1 MRTRWVLAGTTALLY
16 VVGSAVDLLAERASG
31 WYAGG
36 LAELLLFAPI
46 VLSSFAVGWLLVL
59 RRAGGAIGW
68 LLLANWLVLVSFGFA
83 STYAGYSYSP
93 ISHAD
98 LPGARLSAVWD
109 THGWPVLFAPFVLIL
124 LLLPNGTLL
133 SRRWRWVVVLG
144 LVSFTA
150 VTVNGMFGAEQ
161 LDRPFQDMTSY
172 DVLPAPVHAVLGL
185 GMLGMTVTLL
195 LAAASLVLRYRRSD
209 AAVRR
214 QLKWIALAGC
224 LLPVAVLSS
233 TFLDKTPD
241 SSGLA
246 TGLPFL
252 LLFIALPASIGV
264 AVLRY
269 RLYDVD
275 RVVSTTVVY
284 ATLTVVLG
292 ATFAAVIVLGG
303 VLIGGGSPATTAA
316 ATLAVALAFRP
327 LRSAVQGRVEKAFN
341 PQRWSG
347 EQRVDDFLADLRAGR
362 VQPEAVGETLAAAT
376 GDTVLRLYYWLPG
389 SQSHADARG
398 DLVRELPDEP
408 RGRTPVRRG
417 DLQLGTVLHTDR
429 AAVRRELERLLVRSG
444 LAIEIARLRVEVR
457 RQLAEVEHS
466 RARIVTAAMDERRR
480 LERDLHDGAQ
490 QQLVA
495 IGLDLR
501 HLQAELDPGSP
512 VERQLDASVGR
523 LGGAI
528 RELRELAHGV
538 RPASL
543 DAGLATALAELAG
556 RAPVRTVLAVTQE
569 RFASEVETAAYFV
582 VSEALANALKHATPA
597 LIEVLADRV
606 DGRLVVVVSD
616 DGSGG
621 ATAVPGSG
629 LAGMS
634 DRVEALGGTLTVD
647 SPTAGGTR
655 VRAELPCG

>member
-16 VVGSAVDLLAERASG
+16 VAGSVVDLLAQRASG

-36 LAELLLFAPI
+36 LGELLLFAP
-46 VLSSFAVGWLLVL
+46 VLLSSFAVGWLLVL

-68 LLLANWLVLVSFGFA
+68 LLLANWLVMLSFGFA

-93 ISHAD
+93 TSHAH
-98 LPGARLSAVWD
+98 LPGARFAAVWD
-109 THGWPVLFAPFVLIL
+109 THGWPLLFAPFVLVL
-124 LLLPNGTLL
+124 MLLPNGTLL

-144 LVSFTA
+144 VLSFGA
-150 VTVNGMFGAEQ
+150 VTVNGLLGAER
-161 LDRPFQDMTSY
+161 LDRPFQDMSSY
-172 DVLPAPVHAVLGL
+172 DVLPAPVRAVLGL
-185 GMLGMTVTLL
+185 GLLGMTVTVL
-195 LAAASLVLRYRRSD
+195 LAAAALVLRYRRSD
-209 AAVRR
+209 ALVRR

-224 LLPVAVLSS
+224 LLPVAILSS
-233 TFLDKTPD
+233 TFLDDTGD
-241 SSGLA
+241 SSGVA
-246 TGLPFL
+246 TLLPFL
-252 LLFIALPASIGV
+252 LLFLALPASIGV

-275 RVVSTTVVY
+275 RVVSTTVVL
-284 ATLTVVLG
+284 ATLSVVLG
-292 ATFAAVIVLGG
+292 ATFAGIIVLGG
-303 VLIGGGSPATTAA
+303 VLIGGGSPVTTAA
-316 ATLAVALAFRP
+316 ATLAVAVAFRP
-327 LRSAVQGRVEKAFN
+327 LRAAVQSRVERAFD
-341 PQRWSG
+341 PRRWSG

-362 VQPEAVGETLAAAT
+362 VEPESVSETLAGAT
-376 GDTVLRLYYWLPG
+376 GDPSLRLYYWLPG

-398 DLVRELPDEP
+398 DLVPELPVDP
-408 RGRTPVRRG
+408 PGRTLVRRG
-417 DLQLGTVLHTDR
+417 DLRLGTVLHADR
-429 AAVRRELERLLVRSG
+429 SVVRRDLDHLLVRAG

-543 DAGLATALAELAG
+543 DSGLATALAELAG
-556 RAPVRTVLAVTQE
+556 RAPVRTVLDVTGE
-569 RFASEVETAAYFV
+569 RFAVDVETAAYFV

-597 LIEVLADRV
+597 VIEVLADRV
-606 DGRLVVVVSD
+606 DGRLVVVVTD
-616 DGSGG
+616 DGAGG
-621 ATAVPGSG
+621 ATAGRGSG
-629 LAGMS
+629 LTGLS
-634 DRVEALGGTLTVD
+634 DRLAALGGTLTVD
-647 SPTAGGTR
+647 SPPTGGTR
-655 VRAELPCG
+655 VTAELPCA